1 MFPSSSQVEDLESE
15 DDTIP
20 ADPPSTVKANG
31 YHGPYPGTHTT
42 PRTAALPF
50 QTTVS
55 MIEETHENSD
65 RDKNK
70 DAEDAEEYVVESII
84 EHYSNEEKKC
94 YLDKW
99 EGHEDCHDWL
109 PEEGSKDAT
118 ELMLEYNERV
128 RSREGKPNMI

>member
-31 YHGPYPGTHTT
+31 YHGPYLGTHTT
-42 PRTAALPF
+42 PRTAAPPF
-50 QTTVS
+50 QTTVP

-99 EGHEDCHDWL
+99 EGYEDSHDWL
-109 PEEGSKDAT
+109 PEEDSKDAT